1 MQQSLHCH
9 CDVFFAKAWESS
21 YNAALTCP
29 SGSLKKFCWHCAVG
43 SFLWQ
48 CAPIRFMI
56 PTIGDYLSMQVTS
69 GSKTFA
75 RIKKWKR
82 HQESAG
88 DCLHTKVVMQHQK
101 RSIKIQCECC
111 FCAPNKL
118 SKVCSLD
125 KVAEVCKMHRNK
137 FSTCQSHRA
146 AWLQQTRKP
155 GTLRAKWQCRWRHG
169 MSSRH
174 GEGRIWGEE
183 SPRLWQRVPWP
194 FHEAVWQ
201 GGNWVFFASR
211 QMKLPASGHR
221 LHVILWVQR
230 IKGAIPSYILQISS
244 VFCLQHQ

>member
-9 CDVFFAKAWESS
+9 CDLFFVKAWESS

-29 SGSLKKFCWHCAVG
+29 SGSLKKFWWHCAVG
-43 SFLWQ
+43 FFLWK

-56 PTIGDYLSMQVTS
+56 PTIGDYLSMKVTS
-69 GSKTFA
+69 RSKTFA
-75 RIKKWKR
+75 RTKKWKR
-82 HQESAG
+82 HQKSAG
-88 DCLHTKVVMQHQK
+88 NCLSTKVVMQHQK

-146 AWLQQTRKP
+146 DWLQRIRERDI
-155 GTLRAKWQCRWRHG
+155 LRAKSQCRWRHG

-174 GEGRIWGEE
+174 REGGIRGEQSARPWEHT
-183 SPRLWQRVPWP
+183 PWP
-194 FHEAVWQ
+194 VHEMVWQ
-201 GGNWVFFASR
+201 GENWVFSVSWQA
-211 QMKLPASGHR
+211 KLPASGHR
-221 LHVILWVQR
+221 LHAILWGQC
-230 IKGAIPSYILQISS
+230 IKIVIPSHISQIFSI
-244 VFCLQHQ
+244 FCL